1 MEAIV
6 ALIIGALMNGY
17 TSDQIQ
23 TVQDDLVYA
32 QSEIMSLEYE
42 MNDLESA
49 TLEGFAEA
57 AAMDQDIRVE
67 LGTLQ
72 AGDGGRIAVLEEQVR
87 KLQISNR
94 SLREQLINLRE
105 YVTID

>member
-6 ALIIGALMNGY
+6 ALIIGALMNGH
-17 TSDQIQ
+17 TADQIQ
-23 TVQDDLVYA
+23 TVQDDIVYA
-32 QSEIMSLEYE
+32 QTEIMSLEYQ

-49 TLEGFAEA
+49 TLEGFAAA
-57 AAMDQDIRVE
+57 AAMDQDMRIE
-67 LGTLQ
+67 LGTQQ

-87 KLQISNR
+87 KLQISNK